1 MSASLLL
8 VAHGSRDPRFADT
21 ARRVRHAVA
30 RRLPGTEVRLSFLD
44 LDEPLVADELA
55 ELRGRVVV
63 VPLLLAPGYH
73 SDIDLPEI
81 VAATRAPGDVVIT
94 SVIGTTSL
102 SAALAD
108 RLEQAGLADSDG
120 LLVTAVGS
128 TNPAAALVVRRRAVE
143 LSTRLHRPVDVVFA
157 TRLGTGEIALRTAIR
172 RLRTA
177 GAERIALSP
186 YFLSAGLLTERVET
200 ALDRLAPG
208 ALVAGPLG
216 AHPDVIEAIAD
227 RYTTAVAGSP
237 LDGLTADH
245 SR

>member
-157 TRLGTGEIALRTAIR
+157 TRLGTSEIALRTAIR
-172 RLRTA
+172 RLRGA

>member
-30 RRLPGTEVRLSFLD
+30 RRLPGTDVRLSFLD

-55 ELRGRVVV
+55 EMRGRVVV

-81 VAATRAPGDVVIT
+81 VASTRAPGDVVIT

-157 TRLGTGEIALRTAIR
+157 TRLGTGETALRTAIR
-172 RLRTA
+172 RLRGA
-177 GAERIALSP
+177 GAGRIALSP

-237 LDGLTADH
+237 LGGLTADH

>member
-30 RRLPGTEVRLSFLD
+30 RRLPGTDVRLSFLD

-55 ELRGRVVV
+55 EMRGRVVV

-73 SDIDLPEI
+73 SGIDLPEI
-81 VAATRAPGDVVIT
+81 VASTRAPGDVVIT

-108 RLEQAGLADSDG
+108 RLEQAGLAVSDG

-157 TRLGTGEIALRTAIR
+157 TRLGTGETALRTAIR
-172 RLRTA
+172 RLRGA
-177 GAERIALSP
+177 GAGRIALSP

-237 LDGLTADH
+237 LGGLTADH